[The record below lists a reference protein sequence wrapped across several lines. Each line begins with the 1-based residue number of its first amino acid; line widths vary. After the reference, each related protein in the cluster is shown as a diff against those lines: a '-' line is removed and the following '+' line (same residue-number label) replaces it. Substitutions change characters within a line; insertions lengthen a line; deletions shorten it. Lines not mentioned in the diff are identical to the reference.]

1 MWMPPVYVDLECV
14 SLLCFDVR
22 EIGAEWDSNIRTGI
36 AESDEAT
43 EGRDEDTT

>member
-22 EIGAEWDSNIRTGI
+22 EIGAELRVLVYK
-36 AESDEAT
+36 ESSFKMLLKRAQL
-43 EGRDEDTT
+43 GN